1 MVQKSPASPAP
12 VCLDSTRPHHRGRT
26 DHHQGQDWREVAP
39 WDVLASA
46 SKDKFNQNLSYLT
59 VISGLTISKIVL
71 PNTLRIGCFKTT
83 LKALKH
89 RVVLIGIVT

>member
-12 VCLDSTRPHHRGRT
+12 VSLDSTWLHHRGRT
-26 DHHQGQDWREVAP
+26 DHHQGQDSPVAP

-71 PNTLRIGCFKTT
+71 PNALRIGCFKTT

-89 RVVLIGIVT
+89 RVVLMGIVT